1 MHRGHLLRETGH
13 SVLWG
18 FLWLKLCQ
26 NGVFVRTLI
35 LRKYCIIERN
45 HCFYYYCLE
54 ACVVVEE
61 LVYIIMAYVPQK
73 KELSHS
79 FYSGCVTVASSR
91 VYFKVRVFWEEQL
104 VIWGCAVTRL

>member
-73 KELSHS
+73 KSCLTVS
-79 FYSGCVTVASSR
+79 TVAVSQ
-91 VYFKVRVFWEEQL
+91 WPAA
-104 VIWGCAVTRL
+104 GCILR